1 MRKLVTLVFVA
12 TVTLAAAACTP
23 IIRPQPVPHRL
34 PGHIMWT
41 QTFVDASRPTVPAT
55 GPSLP
60 SRTLVTAIYRPN
72 GRGPFP
78 LIVFAHG
85 LAGHP
90 DKFTKLFSVWADAGF
105 VVVAPAFPLTNDHTP
120 NPNANAADVK
130 NQPGDMSFVL
140 TQVLALDHH
149 RGTLLHGAINPRR
162 IGAGGLSLGGITT
175 YSLVYGACCRDNRF
189 DAAEAL
195 DGLNGSNTID
205 GHVPLFIGHSD
216 SDPLI
221 PYATAQT
228 TFNAATPPVWF
239 LTLHG
244 ASHASQWED
253 TVTPYDH
260 IAEQTTTD
268 FWNATLRHRLVAYKA
283 LVHDATVPGLASIQ
297 ARF

>member
-1 MRKLVTLVFVA
+1 MRKLLALVFAA
-12 TVTLAAAACTP
+12 TLTSAAGACTP
-23 IIRPQPVPHRL
+23 IIGPAPVLHRL

-41 QTFVDASRPTVPAT
+41 QTFVDTSHPTVPAT

-60 SRTLVTAIYRPN
+60 SRTLATAIYRPN

-78 LIVFAHG
+78 VIVFAHG
-85 LAGHP
+85 ISGHP

-105 VVVAPAFPLTNDHTP
+105 VVAAPAFPLTNNRAP
-120 NPNANAADVK
+120 NANANAADVR

-140 TQVLALDHH
+140 SQMLALNRH
-149 RGTLLHGAINPRR
+149 RGSLLFGAINPRR

-189 DAAEAL
+189 DAAEVL

-221 PYATAQT
+221 PYATAQN
-228 TFNAATPPVWF
+228 TFATATPPVWF

-244 ASHASQWED
+244 APL
-253 TVTPYDH
+253 T
-260 IAEQTTTD
+260 
-268 FWNATLRHRLVAYKA
+268 
-283 LVHDATVPGLASIQ
+283 
-297 ARF
+297 